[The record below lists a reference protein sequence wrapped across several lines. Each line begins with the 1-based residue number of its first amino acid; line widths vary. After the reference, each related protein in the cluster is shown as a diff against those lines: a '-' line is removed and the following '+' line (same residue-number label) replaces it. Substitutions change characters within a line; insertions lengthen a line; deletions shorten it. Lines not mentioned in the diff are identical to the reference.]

1 MEHCGISPQSR
12 PRSHLRQVYFARY
25 CLTFSK
31 SCRAQKN
38 RVDIAELLPQL
49 SCLPNSP
56 RNALSSSYHIL
67 ATLFYS
73 ATESSVTCQTL
84 LGLEDASKSK
94 PQLVSPMFKGM
105 EGRSMHVIGIIK
117 NGYNPTDCHEPILS
131 YQPSWSFGVLIAF
144 SNSVLCLSTQMRVCH
159 MRTLIGHWLQ
169 GNLHAEHFLL
179 VTRPKPP
186 FL

>member
-1 MEHCGISPQSR
+1 M
-12 PRSHLRQVYFARY
+12 
-25 CLTFSK
+25 
-31 SCRAQKN
+31 
-38 RVDIAELLPQL
+38 
-49 SCLPNSP
+49 
-56 RNALSSSYHIL
+56 
-67 ATLFYS
+67 
-73 ATESSVTCQTL
+73 TCQTL

-105 EGRSMHVIGIIK
+105 ESRSLHVIEIIK
-117 NGYNPTDCHEPILS
+117 NGYNPTDCPERIFF
-131 YQPSWSFGVLIAF
+131 YQPSWSFGVLIAQ
-144 SNSVLCLSTQMRVCH
+144 CLSTQMRVCH

>member
-1 MEHCGISPQSR
+1 M
-12 PRSHLRQVYFARY
+12 
-25 CLTFSK
+25 
-31 SCRAQKN
+31 
-38 RVDIAELLPQL
+38 
-49 SCLPNSP
+49 
-56 RNALSSSYHIL
+56 
-67 ATLFYS
+67 
-73 ATESSVTCQTL
+73 TCQML

-117 NGYNPTDCHEPILS
+117 NGYNPTDCPERILS

>member
-1 MEHCGISPQSR
+1 M
-12 PRSHLRQVYFARY
+12 
-25 CLTFSK
+25 
-31 SCRAQKN
+31 
-38 RVDIAELLPQL
+38 
-49 SCLPNSP
+49 
-56 RNALSSSYHIL
+56 
-67 ATLFYS
+67 
-73 ATESSVTCQTL
+73 TCQTL

-105 EGRSMHVIGIIK
+105 EGRSMNVIEIIK
-117 NGYNPTDCHEPILS
+117 NGYNPTDCPERILS

-179 VTRPKPP
+179 VTRPTVSLFFCSSERNWKAGPCAGASNDKFSMKCRRLP
-186 FL
+186 DSSSYKSRSYVWEGTAWKTRVAG

>member
-1 MEHCGISPQSR
+1 M
-12 PRSHLRQVYFARY
+12 
-25 CLTFSK
+25 
-31 SCRAQKN
+31 
-38 RVDIAELLPQL
+38 
-49 SCLPNSP
+49 
-56 RNALSSSYHIL
+56 
-67 ATLFYS
+67 
-73 ATESSVTCQTL
+73 TCQTL

-117 NGYNPTDCHEPILS
+117 NDYNPTDSPECILS
-131 YQPSWSFGVLIAF
+131 YQPSWSFGVLVAF